1 MKVFV
6 LLIVV
11 LLFVLWKK
19 YQQQLKDRQRQDP
32 GPPSG
37 SAATPKARELLPCS
51 VCGVHADKA
60 SLGLNAQGQYVCTAH
75 GQSGP

>member
-19 YQQQLKDRQRQDP
+19 YQKQLKDHQRQDP
-32 GPPSG
+32 GSPTG
-37 SAATPKARELLPCS
+37 SAANPQARELLPCS

-60 SLGLNAQGQYVCTAH
+60 SLGLNAQGQYVCANH
-75 GQSGP
+75 HQSGA

>member
-19 YQQQLKDRQRQDP
+19 YQQQLKGHRPQDP
-32 GPPSG
+32 GSPTG
-37 SAATPKARELLPCS
+37 SAGAPLARELLPCS

-60 SLGLNAQGQYVCTAH
+60 SLGLNAQGQYVCATH
-75 GQSGP
+75 HQSGA